1 MEFYR
6 NYPIYTKDQS
16 RQLVSGIHSN
26 HGAVWN
32 KNIEEFSGT
41 CRPSRSSE
49 NGDGTNF
56 LSSCDNA
63 RKSYTK
69 RTSFM
74 ISDILSTENKS
85 RNVDNNSS
93 DTASNG
99 DSDEESNT
107 PASRGCST
115 SGTYIQIIKHHLF
128 LKNINTVKE

>member
-26 HGAVWN
+26 QDAVWN
-32 KNIEEFSGT
+32 KNIVEFSGT
-41 CRPSRSSE
+41 CRPLRSSE
-49 NGDGTNF
+49 NGNETNF
-56 LSSCDNA
+56 LSACDDA

-85 RNVDNNSS
+85 RNVDNNCS
-93 DTASNG
+93 DTTSNG

-115 SGTYIQIIKHHLF
+115 SGTYIQIIKHHFF
-128 LKNINTVKE
+128 LNTKTVKE